1 MISYFQRMYTNTL
14 ARQEITV
21 LSKLFLRH
29 CSSNAKLSHSQ
40 VFKQQRLD
48 KLEKVEKYPHKFS
61 ESINIR
67 QFREQF
73 SYLQPN
79 TICEESQVKL
89 CGMVTNYRDYGKK
102 LKFIDI
108 ERNGDSLQLKIARN
122 NFNNEDDFLRVTD
135 LLARGDK
142 IGR

>member
-1 MISYFQRMYTNTL
+1 MYTSNF
-14 ARQEITV
+14 ARQEIAA
-21 LSKLFLRH
+21 LSRQFLRH
-29 CSSNAKLSHSQ
+29 CSSNAKVSHSQ

-48 KLEKVEKYPHKFS
+48 KLQNVDKYPHKFS
-61 ESINIR
+61 ESTSIR

-79 TICEESQVKL
+79 TICEESQVNV

-108 ERNGDSLQLKIARN
+108 ERNGHSLQLKIARN
-122 NFNNEDDFLRVTD
+122 NFNSQDDFLRVTD